1 MKKAIWFAAMAVSLL
16 ITGCSAPC
24 SGPEAENRPI
34 NKNMLQQKGPTS
46 SIISSKNQCAK
57 KDDIMIVKLK
67 PEDGPVKNTAILQK
81 YLDAGGTVRLEQPGT
96 YELTGPLLIGSET
109 ALEFGPGVIVRRSA
123 EGHRNGPLIVNK
135 GTFSGEWD
143 HHIRIE
149 GLRLVT
155 GLA

>member
-1 MKKAIWFAAMAVSLL
+1 
-16 ITGCSAPC
+16 
-24 SGPEAENRPI
+24 
-34 NKNMLQQKGPTS
+34 
-46 SIISSKNQCAK
+46 
-57 KDDIMIVKLK
+57 MIVKLK

-143 HHIRIE
+143 HRYLSEFRDHTETRSVDIDADLQDCFSFHYCFGVNLAGPKREITK
-149 GLRLVT
+149 LLVRSFS
-155 GLA
+155 